1 MTSVNQRLQ
10 DLERRIKPRG
20 GRLVIAWS
28 SEADPDLYMIDD
40 AEDPLPMEVIKARL
54 DPDDTLIVVTYV
66 TADDWSEGGN
76 HES

>member
-10 DLERRIKPRG
+10 DFERRIKPRG

-40 AEDPLPMEVIKARL
+40 AEDPLPM
-54 DPDDTLIVVTYV
+54 
-66 TADDWSEGGN
+66 
-76 HES
+76 